1 MVTLFR
7 DEGFIGSSRLK
18 TCSRKANGMDADRNT
33 RQTARVAV
41 EKSLDTGSGTI
52 RYWTERPDSENA
64 PWIVFLPGLT
74 ADHRLFDD
82 QIQYFGRELNC
93 LVWDPPAH
101 GASRPFPLDF
111 TMDDLAKM
119 LREIL
124 NVEGIKQPVLV
135 GQSMGGYVAQA
146 YMDLYPGSLAGFV
159 SIDSAPLKRRYMK
172 RWEIAALRH
181 TRLMYLS
188 IPWKLLVSWGSKGTS
203 ETERGRALMTEMMN
217 SYHKREYCNLAAHG
231 YRILADAVAADRPY
245 DIDCPALLICGEY
258 DAAGSAKNYNKR
270 WTAGEGIPLVWVEG
284 AGHNSN
290 VDAPNFVN
298 RTIDEFLSKLG
309 HGRDEALAGS
319 L

>member
-1 MVTLFR
+1 MVEDR
-7 DEGFIGSSRLK
+7 D
-18 TCSRKANGMDADRNT
+18 A
-33 RQTARVAV
+33 RQMTVTMA
-41 EKSLDTGSGTI
+41 EKRFDTESGTI
-52 RYWTERPDSENA
+52 RYWTKRLDSVNA

-82 QIQYFGRELNC
+82 QMEHFGAETNC

-101 GASRPFPLDF
+101 GASRPFLLDF
-111 TMDDLAKM
+111 SMDDLAKM
-119 LREIL
+119 LRGIL
-124 NVEGIKQPVLV
+124 NAEGIEQPVLV

-203 ETERGRALMTEMMN
+203 ETKRGRALMAEMMA
-217 SYHKREYCNLAAHG
+217 SYRKWEYCNLAAHG

-245 DIDCPALLICGEY
+245 DIDCPALLLCGEY
-258 DAAGSAKNYNKR
+258 DAAGSAKDYNKR
-270 WTAGEGIPLVWVEG
+270 WTAGENIPLIWVEG

-290 VDAPNFVN
+290 VDAPDFVN
-298 RTIDEFLSKLG
+298 CIIDEFLSRLG
-309 HGRDEALAGS
+309 AGRGEELGADA
-319 L
+319 